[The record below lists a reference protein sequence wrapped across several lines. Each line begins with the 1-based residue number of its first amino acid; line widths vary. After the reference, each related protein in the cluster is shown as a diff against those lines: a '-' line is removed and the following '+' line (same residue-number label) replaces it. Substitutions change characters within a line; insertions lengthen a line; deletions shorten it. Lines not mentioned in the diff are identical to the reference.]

1 MENENIFL
9 KRHCILK
16 DKLIPWQGRIARLK
30 MAIDVTE
37 REIVS
42 QAVQKKLEF
51 EQAVVETCTTL
62 ANDCNVEQAVYN
74 VLKIIGKFSQSDRVY
89 ILTPDE
95 NEELWNLSWEWC
107 AEGKDSIAKCFPMT
121 LEEIKAK
128 GNVCAITA
136 PIKRKKQVIGF
147 LCADNSCQKI
157 DSESL
162 IKTIA
167 YFLSYRI
174 IDEKIQIKAEL
185 SD

>member
-1 MENENIFL
+1 
-9 KRHCILK
+9 
-16 DKLIPWQGRIARLK
+16 

-136 PIKRKKQVIGF
+136 PIKRKKQVI
-147 LCADNSCQKI
+147 
-157 DSESL
+157 
-162 IKTIA
+162 
-167 YFLSYRI
+167 
-174 IDEKIQIKAEL
+174 
-185 SD
+185 